1 MNLFINAC
9 VREQSR
15 TLRIAREI
23 LKEYDDE
30 FLELD
35 LNEENVQPLSRWR
48 LMRRDRLLGAGKL
61 DAPMFRYAHQFAE
74 ADEIVIAAPYWD
86 IGFPAILKI
95 YLENVTVAGVT
106 FRYNNNKPVGLCKV
120 KQLTY
125 ITTAGG
131 LITSDFGYSYVR
143 ALVKGFFGVGKT
155 RLICAQ
161 NLDVDGITVETV
173 MDRVERGEYQ

>member
-1 MNLFINAC
+1 MNLFVNAC

-15 TLRIAREI
+15 TLRIAKEI

-48 LMRRDRLLGAGKL
+48 LMSRDRLLDEGKL

-86 IGFPAILKI
+86 IGFPAMLKI

-106 FRYNNNKPVGLCKV
+106 FCYNNNKPVGLCKV
-120 KQLTY
+120 KRLTY
-125 ITTAGG
+125 VTTAGG
-131 LITSDFGYSYVR
+131 PIASDYGYNYVQ
-143 ALVKGFFGVGKT
+143 ALVKGFFGVKKT
-155 RLICAQ
+155 RLIQAQ